1 MTIFKKAIARRTLL
15 RGIGATL
22 ALPFLDAMTPA
33 FADSKTKSPIRLGVV
48 YVPNGIM
55 MDKWTPAREGVD
67 WEITPVLEPL
77 AKFRREFLV
86 ISGLAQNQGRPL
98 PGESPGDHPRAS
110 GAFLTGVHTLG
121 KKQERE
127 VHSGVSFDQVAARQL
142 GAHTQLASLELGI
155 ESSDVESA
163 CDSGYS
169 CAYNNTISWK
179 TPATPLPMESN
190 PRRVFER
197 LFGDSD
203 STNPAERLARIE
215 EDRSIL
221 DSMSQAVTKLSS
233 GLGGADRTKLGQYL
247 DAIRDVER
255 RIQMAEQQGNRNI
268 PNMEGP
274 VGNPATYDEHA
285 RLMFDLQTLAYQCDL
300 TRVGTLMRG
309 REQSLRTY
317 PEIGIADPHHPMT
330 HHAGDPEKIAKVIKI
345 NIYHA
350 TNFAYYLDKLAST
363 PDGDGSL
370 LDHSIILYGSSLS
383 DGNLHL
389 HNNLPLLV
397 AGNGV
402 GSGQKGCHV
411 RYPDGTP
418 MTNLFLTLL
427 DKAGVE
433 IGKLGDSTGKLTL
446 LSV

>member
-1 MTIFKKAIARRTLL
+1 MTIFKKAIPRRALL
-15 RGIGATL
+15 RGMGATL
-22 ALPFLDAMTPA
+22 ALPFLDAMVPA
-33 FADSKTKSPIRLGVV
+33 FADSKAKPPVRLGMV

-55 MDKWTPAREGVD
+55 MDKWTPAGEGVD
-67 WEITPVLEPL
+67 WEITPVLQPL
-77 AKFRREFLV
+77 AKFRKEFTV

-110 GAFLTGVHTLG
+110 GAYLTGVHTLG
-121 KKQERE
+121 KKHERD
-127 VHSGVSFDQVAARQL
+127 VHSGVSFDQVAARYL
-142 GAHTQLASLELGI
+142 GARTQLASLELGI

-179 TPATPLPMESN
+179 TPTTPLPMESN

-203 STNPAERLARIE
+203 STDPAERLERSQ

-221 DSMSQAVTKLSS
+221 DSMSQAVTKLES
-233 GLGGADRTKLGQYL
+233 GLGAGDRNKLGQYL

-255 RIQMAEQQGNRNI
+255 RIQMSEQQGNRNI
-268 PNMEGP
+268 PAMQRP

-285 RLMFDLQTLAYQCDL
+285 RLMFDLQALAYQCDL
-300 TRVGTLMRG
+300 TRVGTLMMG

-330 HHAGDPEKIAKVIKI
+330 HHNGDPEKIAKVIKI

-350 TNFAYYLDKLAST
+350 TNFAYYLNKLAST
-363 PDGDGSL
+363 PDGDGTL

-397 AGNGV
+397 AGNGI
-402 GSGQKGCHV
+402 GGPKGRHV

-427 DKAGVE
+427 DKVGVE
-433 IGKLGDSTGKLTL
+433 IDKLGDSTGKLTT